1 MPEITAP
8 EITGQTRLYAIMGEP
23 VAQVRAPMVFNRL
36 FQAAGIDARMV
47 AFQVG
52 PASLK
57 TTLDGLFH
65 LANLDG
71 LIVTVPHKIAI
82 VPHLAELA
90 PMAAR
95 SGAVNVIKRRPEGG
109 WIGEMVDGLGFAE
122 GLRTAGHDVR
132 GRPVL
137 LVGAGG
143 AGAAI
148 AFALA
153 EQGCG
158 EIRVHDVDGAR
169 SAALVDR
176 LQGEGRPA
184 KIAATADP
192 AGLPIVINATPL
204 GMKADDPLP
213 FDVTRVDAGALVAEV
228 IMKPRETRLIELARA
243 RGNPVVLGERMLDYQ
258 APFVLDFFGL
268 PRT

>member
-1 MPEITAP
+1 MS

-36 FQAAGIDARMV
+36 FAEAGLDARMV

-52 PASLK
+52 PADLAAA
-57 TTLDGLFH
+57 LDGFH
-65 LANLDG
+65 RLANLDG

-82 VPHLAELA
+82 LPLLAELA

-95 SGAVNVIKRRPEGG
+95 SGAVNLIKRRAEGG

-122 GLRTAGHDVR
+122 GLRTAGHDVADQH
-132 GRPVL
+132 VL

-153 EQGCG
+153 EHRCG
-158 EIRVHDVDGAR
+158 EITVFDVDPAR
-169 SAALVDR
+169 AEALVAR
-176 LQGEGRPA
+176 LRTDGRPA
-184 KIAATADP
+184 RVAASSDP
-192 AGLPIVINATPL
+192 AGFPIAINATPL
-204 GMKADDPLP
+204 GMRPDDPLP
-213 FDVTRVDAGALVAEV
+213 FDVTRVDPEALVAEV
-228 IMKPRETRLIELARA
+228 IMKPRETRLLTLARA
-243 RGNPVVLGERMLDYQ
+243 QGNPVVLGERMLDYQ
-258 APFVLDFFGL
+258 APFVLDFFAI
-268 PRT
+268 PRP

>member
-1 MPEITAP
+1 MS

-23 VAQVRAPMVFNRL
+23 IAQVRAPMVFNRL
-36 FQAAGIDARMV
+36 FAEAGLDARMA

-52 PASLK
+52 PDHLK
-57 TTLDGLFH
+57 TALDGFYH

-71 LIVTVPHKIAI
+71 LIVTVPHKMAI
-82 VPHLAELA
+82 LPLLAELA

-95 SGAVNVIKRRPEGG
+95 AGAVNVIKRRPEGG

-122 GLRTAGHDVR
+122 GMRTAGHDVA
-132 GRPVL
+132 GRRVL

-153 EQGCG
+153 EHGCG
-158 EIRVHDVDGAR
+158 ELAVFDVDPAR
-169 SAALVDR
+169 AETLVDR
-176 LQGEGRPA
+176 LKADGR
-184 KIAATADP
+184 AAVVASSPDP
-192 AGLPIVINATPL
+192 AGFPIAINATPL
-204 GMKADDPLP
+204 GMKPEDPLP
-213 FDVTRVDAGALVAEV
+213 FDVTRVDAGAVVAEV
-228 IMKPRETRLIELARA
+228 IMKPRETRLIELARR

-258 APFVLDFFGL
+258 APFVLDFFGI
-268 PRT
+268 PRP